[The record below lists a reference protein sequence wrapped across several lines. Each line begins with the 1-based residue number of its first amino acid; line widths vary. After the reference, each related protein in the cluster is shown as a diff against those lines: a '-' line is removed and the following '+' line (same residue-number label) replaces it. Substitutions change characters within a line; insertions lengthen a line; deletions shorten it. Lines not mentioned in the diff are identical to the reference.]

1 MTFEQITKDYI
12 VELKN
17 QGVLI
22 DANIIGVN
30 EEFKTSTCI
39 GFFLV
44 EDIVKEQYIYIYDD
58 KGTITWKFLIPIK
71 NEGEIV

>member
-30 EEFKTSTCI
+30 EEFKTSTCV
-39 GFFLV
+39 GRFLV
-44 EDIVKEQYIYIYDD
+44 NDIVEEKYIYIYDD
-58 KGTITWKFLIPIK
+58 KGTITWKYLTPIK
-71 NEGEIV
+71 NEVEIV